1 MGDIDIII
9 KLNYILIVLNTY
21 WIKTIISELSV
32 RRNQDSFT
40 NFQIILLLALIL
52 TLIRYLSIVIDY
64 GGVGNFSNEFIL
76 RSTQWLI
83 FQLITLLLIWFH
95 YKGSE

>member
-9 KLNYILIVLNTY
+9 KLNYILIILNTY

-32 RRNQDSFT
+32 RRNQDLFT

-52 TLIRYLSIVIDY
+52 TLIRYLNIVIDY

-83 FQLITLLLIWFH
+83 FQLITLLLI
-95 YKGSE
+95 

>member
-1 MGDIDIII
+1 MEDIDIII
-9 KLNYILIVLNTY
+9 KLNYILIILNTY
-21 WIKTIISELSV
+21 WIKTIIRELSV
-32 RRNQDSFT
+32 RRNQDLFT

-52 TLIRYLSIVIDY
+52 TLVKYLSVVIDY

-83 FQLITLLLIWFH
+83 FQLITLLLI
-95 YKGSE
+95 